1 MKNTEEKPQKW
12 FNGLDPFAI
21 LERVRLLAE
30 EWQHRSTRDGEAC
43 KVANYAHRDFYRLQT
58 DIEKSI
64 DEMTEGLLKQEQEKP
79 VLGGSEIEKETI

>member
-1 MKNTEEKPQKW
+1 MTEQKW

-30 EWQHRSTRDGEAC
+30 EWAFRSGFKGSSIDADRAAE
-43 KVANYAHRDFYRLQT
+43 DFKRLQT

-64 DEMTEGLLKQEQEKP
+64 DEMTEGLLKQEQEP
-79 VLGGSEIEKETI
+79 QDG